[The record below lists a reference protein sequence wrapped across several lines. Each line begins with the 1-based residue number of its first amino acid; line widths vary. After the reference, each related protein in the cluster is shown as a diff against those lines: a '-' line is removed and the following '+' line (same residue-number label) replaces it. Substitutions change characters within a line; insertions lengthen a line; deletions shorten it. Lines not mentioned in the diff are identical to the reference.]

1 MFPTTQPIVQCATAE
16 ELVVPHEVRAVV
28 AVRKGGPVEVRTVVV
43 PDPGPG
49 EVLVDVQA
57 CGVCHTDL
65 HYRDGAVT
73 DDFPFLLGH
82 EAAGTIAAVGPG
94 VTGLDPGDYVV
105 LAWRAP
111 CGDCRSCRR
120 GRPWYCFD
128 SRNAA
133 QPMTLADGA
142 PLTSALGIGAFAE
155 KTLVA
160 AGQAVKVDPAARP
173 EAAGLV
179 GCGVMAGYG
188 AAVNTG
194 KVGRGDSVAVIGC
207 GGVGNAAIAGAC
219 LNGAMKVIA
228 VDIDDRKLDQ
238 AEKFG
243 ATHTVNSRGTDP
255 VEAVRELTGGH
266 GVDIAIDAV
275 GRPETF
281 LQAFSMRDHA
291 GVLVL
296 VGVPGPGTKVE
307 LPLVD
312 VFSRGGAV
320 KSSWYGDCL
329 PSRDF
334 PFLID
339 QYLYGLLD
347 LNAFVSETITLDR
360 VEEAFGRMR
369 RGEVLR
375 SVVVL

>member
-1 MFPTTQPIVQCATAE
+1 YFT
-16 ELVVPHEVRAVV
+16 
-28 AVRKGGPVEVRTVVV
+28 GG
-43 PDPGPG
+43 
-49 EVLVDVQA
+49 
-57 CGVCHTDL
+57 
-65 HYRDGAVT
+65 GA
-73 DDFPFLLGH
+73 G
-82 EAAGTIAAVGPG
+82 AG
-94 VTGLDPGDYVV
+94 
-105 LAWRAP
+105 
-111 CGDCRSCRR
+111 CM
-120 GRPWYCFD
+120 
-128 SRNAA
+128 NAA
-133 QPMTLADGA
+133 
-142 PLTSALGIGAFAE
+142 
-155 KTLVA
+155 
-160 AGQAVKVDPAARP
+160 AARP
-173 EAAGLV
+173 EAAGLI

-194 KVGRGDSVAVIGC
+194 NVGRGDTVAVIGC

-228 VDIDDRKLDQ
+228 VDIDDKKLDQ

-255 VEAVRELTGGH
+255 VEAVRALTDGF

-281 LQAFSMRDHA
+281 KQAFYMRDHA
-291 GVLVL
+291 GLLVQ
-296 VGVPGPGTKVE
+296 VGVPAPEMQVE
-307 LPLVD
+307 LPLID
-312 VFSRGGAV
+312 VFSRGGAI

-347 LNAFVSETITLDR
+347 LNAFVSETIALDQ
-360 VEEAFGRMR
+360 VEEAFGKMH

>member
-1 MFPTTQPIVQCATAE
+1 MT
-16 ELVVPHEVRAVV
+16 HEVRAVV
-28 AVRKGGPVEVRTVVV
+28 AAKKGAPVELQTIVV

-49 EVLVDVQA
+49 EVLVAVQA

-65 HYRDGAVT
+65 HYREGTIT

-82 EAAGTIAAVGPG
+82 EAAGTIEAVGEG
-94 VTGLDPGDYVV
+94 VTDLRPGDYVV

-111 CGDCRSCRR
+111 CGACRSCRR

-133 QPMTLADGA
+133 RPMTLLDGT
-142 PLTSALGIGAFAE
+142 PLTAALGIGAFAE

-173 EAAGLV
+173 EAAGLI

-207 GGVGNAAIAGAC
+207 GGVGDAAIAGAA
-219 LNGAMKVIA
+219 LNGAMKIIA
-228 VDIDDRKLDQ
+228 IDVDGGKLDR
-238 AEKFG
+238 AERFG

-255 VEAVRELTGGH
+255 VEAVRALTDGH
-266 GVDIAIDAV
+266 GVDLAIDAV
-275 GRPETF
+275 GHPETF
-281 LQAFSMRDHA
+281 RQAFYMRDHA
-291 GVLVL
+291 GVLVQ
-296 VGVPGPGTKVE
+296 VGVPAPDATVE
-307 LPLVD
+307 LPLLD

-334 PFLID
+334 PFLVD
-339 QYLYGLLD
+339 QYLHGQLD
-347 LNAFVSETITLDR
+347 LGSFVSETTSLER
-360 VEEAFGRMR
+360 VEEAFAKMH